1 MGLRFADAPCRSPIT
16 CGDGMEAQMRRK
28 RDRVVRCHL
37 GVVVHAWRGD
47 FSPSIGRHEI
57 AVSAVDGFLGVLAQ
71 RLAINCHHNRDRN
84 VDILSRDRVS
94 PSEAF

>member
-1 MGLRFADAPCRSPIT
+1 
-16 CGDGMEAQMRRK
+16 
-28 RDRVVRCHL
+28 
-37 GVVVHAWRGD
+37 
-47 FSPSIGRHEI
+47 
-57 AVSAVDGFLGVLAQ
+57 VLAQ